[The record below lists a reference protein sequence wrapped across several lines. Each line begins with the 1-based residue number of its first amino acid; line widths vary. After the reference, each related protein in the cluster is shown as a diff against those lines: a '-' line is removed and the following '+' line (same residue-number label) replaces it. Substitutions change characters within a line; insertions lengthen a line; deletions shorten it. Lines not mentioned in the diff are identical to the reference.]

1 MKIAEEPL
9 PPEVRSRVRD
19 EIAGKVRNVAD
30 ALPALPSVLFAIV
43 RLPINPEAL
52 LNVMFDGVD
61 TRSVLDAAEVMVG
74 LNVSADP
81 DWLLKSSV
89 PVPVKVTELA
99 FVICEM
105 PFPLEPSHANVAP
118 VATVIEPENE
128 VPVP

>member
-1 MKIAEEPL
+1 
-9 PPEVRSRVRD
+9 
-19 EIAGKVRNVAD
+19 
-30 ALPALPSVLFAIV
+30 LFAID

-61 TRSVLDAAEVMVG
+61 TRSVLDAADVMVG

-81 DWLLKSSV
+81 DALLKSSV

-99 FVICEM
+99 FVICEIPL
-105 PFPLEPSHANVAP
+105 PFAPSHANVAP
-118 VATVIEPENE
+118 ESTVIAPEKE